1 MNNSDFLEALSESEQ
16 RTVCSRQAEGT
27 PIFDELVS
35 PDDLAKELQVTT
47 GTLAV
52 WRSTK
57 RYNIPYLKIGSLV
70 RYLRPG
76 IEKWKLERTHGTG
89 PNK

>member
-1 MNNSDFLEALSESEQ
+1 MK
-16 RTVCSRQAEGT
+16 V
-27 PIFDELVS
+27 DELVS
-35 PDDLAKELQVTT
+35 PDVLAKEIHVTP

-57 RYNIPYLKIGSLV
+57 RYQIPYLKIGSRV
-70 RYLRPG
+70 MYLRPG

-89 PNK
+89 PDK